1 MRMRWWLHTG
11 VVSLLALLAVVIF
24 KVSSQP
30 LSDEQLRDVQGRESI
45 FVMPEPT
52 LSTDVL
58 TQALMR
64 FFDGRVFAL
73 DLSAESFQSAWLQ
86 AAGTTL
92 EASLYDGRGVTQLMV
107 VGPPVGLHLLG
118 ESGAA
123 TSGWPLQRRQCGRVV
138 HQPPGHERGPHLG
151 LESLSVDT
159 QLHHAVHGGGDP
171 WAPERFGG
179 LSGQPIALR
188 YAA

>member
-52 LSTDVL
+52 LSTDVV

-107 VGPPVGLHLLG
+107 VAPPSDYTFSVNQVLQQVGGHYNGGNVG
-118 ESGAA
+118 ELSINRLDMSGARIWVW
-123 TSGWPLQRRQCGRVV
+123 S
-138 HQPPGHERGPHLG
+138 H
-151 LESLSVDT
+151 
-159 QLHHAVHGGGDP
+159 
-171 WAPERFGG
+171 
-179 LSGQPIALR
+179 
-188 YAA
+188 